1 MIEYDAGISKNI
13 TTNEYKLLKD
23 DITTFLNENQNS
35 PILKYKMFFIFFIF
49 VFIGLIIL
57 FILHSFIANKPIS
70 SHNFVKHIFEK
81 PDMNKL
87 NTYDDSD
94 SDNDIYD
101 YKYSENRLSSAAV
114 FRKALE
120 GFISK
125 NDSKKG
131 GGNGSGSGSG
141 SGSGNKPTAN
151 VSGAKKMKEKNKNT
165 PCDTDCGE
173 YIKLQGQ
180 INTLEKMVK
189 EVKQQSDKI
198 AEITKGISALGK
210 QIEDLNKSLA
220 PNGKFEPKL

>member
-1 MIEYDAGISKNI
+1 MIEYDAGISKNN

-87 NTYDDSD
+87 NKYDDSD

-120 GFISK
+120 GFRSK

-131 GGNGSGSGSG
+131 GGGD
-141 SGSGNKPTAN
+141 KPTAN

>member
-1 MIEYDAGISKNI
+1 MIEYGADNSI
-13 TTNEYKLLKD
+13 
-23 DITTFLNENQNS
+23 FLNEKQNI
-35 PILKYKMFFIFFIF
+35 PILKYKMFFVFVMF
-49 VFIGLIIL
+49 VFIGLIIV
-57 FILHSFIANKPIS
+57 FILHSFMTNKPIS
-70 SHNFVKHIFEK
+70 GHNFVKHIFEK

-87 NTYDDSD
+87 DIYDDSD

-101 YKYSENRLSSAAV
+101 YTYSENRLSSAAV

-120 GFISK
+120 GFRSK
-125 NDSKKG
+125 NESKK
-131 GGNGSGSGSG
+131 GSGSGGSG
-141 SGSGNKPTAN
+141 SGGSGSGGGYSGNKPTAN
-151 VSGAKKMKEKNKNT
+151 VSGAKRMKEQNKST

-189 EVKQQSDKI
+189 EVKQQKDKI
-198 AEITKGISALGK
+198 EEITKGISALGK